1 MPNRKVMKA
10 ADEMRHKTRS
20 KAKRTYRKYCAHA
33 HKLIRQLAGPT
44 QEEHDMAFDLLASMG
59 EFVAPE
65 LLESLADPTLDPIA
79 ADEVVSLLGTTGDER
94 AREPIWEF
102 LRANLDDP
110 ERLYTAALS
119 LAGLGDDRVLP
130 YLREGLE
137 AKDEEYVAN
146 AAAGMIIVGQLEDI
160 PRLRQT
166 HHRHRANREIRL
178 AIANAVLTIAGE
190 TDQRTFNRTLD
201 EIQASF
207 ADRDLWDDIWAI
219 LESEFGSERHPI
231 H

>member
-1 MPNRKVMKA
+1 MPNRKVIEAA
-10 ADEMRHKTRS
+10 ADMRRKARS
-20 KAKRTYRKYCAHA
+20 KAKRTYRKYRVQA
-33 HKLIRQLAGPT
+33 HKLIRQLAGPA
-44 QEEHDMAFDLLASMG
+44 QEEHDVAFDLLASMG
-59 EFVAPE
+59 ELVVPE

-102 LRANLDDP
+102 LQANLDDP

-119 LAGLGDDRVLP
+119 LAGLGDDRALP

-166 HHRHRANREIRL
+166 HRRHRANRGIRL

-190 TDQRTFNRTLD
+190 ADQRTFNHTLD

-219 LESEFGSERHPI
+219 LESEFGSKRHPI